1 MEIERQKEEVA
12 ILVEIFEESYRL
24 LDAVTSLSST
34 IWATHDALT
43 RRMLDAK
50 SELDRLNEE
59 GRNEHR
65 TTGK

>member
-12 ILVEIFEESYRL
+12 ILVEIFEESYHL

-34 IWATHDALT
+34 VWDNHDALT

-50 SELDRLNEE
+50 RELDRLNKELE
-59 GRNEHR
+59 VER
-65 TTGK
+65 